1 LRARN
6 PRAALATVVAEG
18 FLGRL
23 AFGML
28 GFALPLYALS
38 LGISIAQIGLLVSL
52 RTVLVLPLKPVAGW
66 LSDRIGIRTVYL
78 FGAFARVIAAAALL
92 VVDGFLGLMF
102 VRALQG
108 ASAAG
113 RDVASL
119 GVIARDAEARIG
131 SAYSWYSSAKHV
143 GGVAGAGLAGVIIA
157 ASGGAYGMLFALI
170 LALSVLPTAAAWIG
184 LREVPDESPDEP
196 VSDPRETVDEG
207 EAEGEPVGA
216 GRVAGVFSLLR
227 ELSGPASVGALVATS
242 AYMVHGLFPVLATEY
257 VGLSAAQA
265 GIIYS
270 LSAAVFLVTGPVFGW
285 VIDRHGRLPGIAWR
299 SAANVGS
306 SVLYLASPTFVGLAA
321 ARSVDDSGKAAF
333 KPAWASAVAEI
344 AAADK
349 PRRGRR
355 LGALDTSQSLGEAIG
370 PALAGFLWQTGGI
383 VALFG
388 VRIAIA
394 VVAEI
399 AALRVFGELK
409 GRRGV
414 RPRPSPTAT
423 AVAYLAPPTLAL
435 TATAAWLGYASG
447 WGTSS
452 IPPANLALAGGVAL
466 FGIVAGALAGG
477 ATAAAERRAVARE
490 REEALGALAH
500 DLRAPLTVIRGE
512 TELVLS
518 QDDTPAEERRRSSA
532 TVTDEVDQIDHL
544 LRRRHP
550 GK

>member
-1 LRARN
+1 MRARN
-6 PRAALATVVAEG
+6 PRTALATVVAEG

-38 LGISIAQIGLLVSL
+38 LGISLAQIGLLVSL

-66 LSDRIGIRTVYL
+66 LSDRVGIRTVYL
-78 FGAFARVIAAAALL
+78 SGAFARVIAAAMLL
-92 VVDGFLGLMF
+92 VADGFLGLMF

-157 ASGGAYGMLFALI
+157 ASGGTYGTLFALV

-184 LREVPDESPDEP
+184 LREVPDESPEEP

-207 EAEGEPVGA
+207 EAEGEPAGA
-216 GRVAGVFSLLR
+216 GRVTGVLSLLR

-257 VGLSAAQA
+257 VGLNEAQA
-265 GIIYS
+265 GVIYS
-270 LSAAVFLVTGPVFGW
+270 LSAAVFLITGPVFGW

-306 SVLYLASPTFVGLAA
+306 SVLYLASPTFAGLAA

-355 LGALDTSQSLGEAIG
+355 LGALDTSQSVGEAIG

-409 GRRGV
+409 GRRGF
-414 RPRPSPTAT
+414 RPRPSPAAT
-423 AVAYLAPPTLAL
+423 AAAYLAPPTLAL
-435 TATAAWLGYASG
+435 TVTAVWLGGYAPS
-447 WGTSS
+447 WGTSG

-466 FGIVAGALAGG
+466 AGIVAGALAGG
-477 ATAAAERRAVARE
+477 ATAAAERRAVAQE

-500 DLRAPLTVIRGE
+500 DLRAPLAVIRGE

-532 TVTDEVDQIDHL
+532 TIIDEVDQIDHL
-544 LRRRHP
+544 LRRRP